1 VQFAQENEPLEANQR
16 RAIRLFN
23 SVWSG
28 VTKCLRGIV
37 QGQQKAIEI
46 PNFAIFG
53 PVFDKFA
60 KLNNPL
66 DKGP

>member
-1 VQFAQENEPLEANQR
+1 
-16 RAIRLFN
+16 
-23 SVWSG
+23 
-28 VTKCLRGIV
+28 LRNIV

-60 KLNNPL
+60 KLSNPL
-66 DKGP
+66 DKGPLKRPQSLCQNPVFVVINDDFLNLMEW